1 MRAFIQ
7 CTVSSNMLEPI
18 NPNVFNAYKGL
29 EDMGFECVKF
39 STLQDLADYYH
50 SRGELIVGGIGII
63 RKRLKAFDIDPITVD
78 YPEELKEFLGRTIQ
92 ESTLSNIANN
102 PETWPIFIKSKEQ
115 KRIHVNKYLFLD
127 VDGVL
132 NSEAFYTEISQND
145 RMLKIH
151 EENPSISGQMVY
163 KLSNFDPEAIKRLNK
178 IFKETGCKL
187 IVSSSWRFDSDL
199 KELFKM
205 VGISNEIFGITGISQ
220 TRYRGFEIQNY
231 LDAQKN
237 VLSYCILDGDCDM
250 LPTQL
255 DNFIQTDFRVGLTE
269 DNVNKAIKIL
279 NRYDEH

>member
-115 KRIHVNKYLFLD
+115 KRITGKVIRNASDLVGLGY
-127 VDGVL
+127 
-132 NSEAFYTEISQND
+132 Q
-145 RMLKIH
+145 
-151 EENPSISGQMVY
+151 EENPEIYISEVMDFVSEYRVFVRYGEVLDCKHYWGDPMV
-163 KLSNFDPEAIKRLNK
+163 FPDAAIIKAAISK
-178 IFKETGCKL
+178 YQSAPDAYGIDFAVTKEGKTVLIEVNDAWALGCYGLEMHLYAKFL
-187 IVSSSWRFDSDL
+187 ITRWAQ
-199 KELFKM
+199 
-205 VGISNEIFGITGISQ
+205 ITNTI
-220 TRYRGFEIQNY
+220 
-231 LDAQKN
+231 
-237 VLSYCILDGDCDM
+237 
-250 LPTQL
+250 
-255 DNFIQTDFRVGLTE
+255 
-269 DNVNKAIKIL
+269 
-279 NRYDEH
+279 DEFFYI

>member
-115 KRIHVNKYLFLD
+115 KRITGKVIRNASDLVGLGY
-127 VDGVL
+127 
-132 NSEAFYTEISQND
+132 Q
-145 RMLKIH
+145 
-151 EENPSISGQMVY
+151 EENPEIYISEVMDFVSEYRVFVRYGEVLDCKHYWGDPMV
-163 KLSNFDPEAIKRLNK
+163 FPDAAIVKAAISK
-178 IFKETGCKL
+178 YQSAPDAYGIDFAVTKEGKTVLIEVNDAWALGCYGLEMHLYAKFL
-187 IVSSSWRFDSDL
+187 ITRWAQ
-199 KELFKM
+199 
-205 VGISNEIFGITGISQ
+205 ITNTI
-220 TRYRGFEIQNY
+220 
-231 LDAQKN
+231 
-237 VLSYCILDGDCDM
+237 
-250 LPTQL
+250 
-255 DNFIQTDFRVGLTE
+255 
-269 DNVNKAIKIL
+269 
-279 NRYDEH
+279 DEFFYI

>member
-7 CTVSSNMLEPI
+7 CTVSNNMLEPI

-115 KRIHVNKYLFLD
+115 KRITGKVIRNASDLVGLGY
-127 VDGVL
+127 
-132 NSEAFYTEISQND
+132 Q
-145 RMLKIH
+145 
-151 EENPSISGQMVY
+151 EENPEIYISEVMNFVSEYRVFVRYGEVLDCKHYWGDPMV
-163 KLSNFDPEAIKRLNK
+163 FPDAAIIKAAISKYQSAPDAYGIDFAVTKEGK
-178 IFKETGCKL
+178 IVLIEVNDAWALGCYGLEMHLYAKFL
-187 IVSSSWRFDSDL
+187 ITRWAQ
-199 KELFKM
+199 
-205 VGISNEIFGITGISQ
+205 ITNTI
-220 TRYRGFEIQNY
+220 
-231 LDAQKN
+231 
-237 VLSYCILDGDCDM
+237 
-250 LPTQL
+250 
-255 DNFIQTDFRVGLTE
+255 
-269 DNVNKAIKIL
+269 
-279 NRYDEH
+279 DEFFYI

>member
-7 CTVSSNMLEPI
+7 CTVSNNMLEPI

-115 KRIHVNKYLFLD
+115 KRITGKVIRNASDLVGLGY
-127 VDGVL
+127 
-132 NSEAFYTEISQND
+132 Q
-145 RMLKIH
+145 
-151 EENPSISGQMVY
+151 EENPEIYISEVMNFVSEYRVFVRYGEVLDCKHYWGDPMV
-163 KLSNFDPEAIKRLNK
+163 FPDAAIIKAAISK
-178 IFKETGCKL
+178 YQSAPDAYGIDFAVTKEGKTVLIEVNDAWALGCYGLEMHLYVKFL
-187 IVSSSWRFDSDL
+187 ITRWAQ
-199 KELFKM
+199 
-205 VGISNEIFGITGISQ
+205 ITNTI
-220 TRYRGFEIQNY
+220 
-231 LDAQKN
+231 
-237 VLSYCILDGDCDM
+237 
-250 LPTQL
+250 
-255 DNFIQTDFRVGLTE
+255 
-269 DNVNKAIKIL
+269 
-279 NRYDEH
+279 DEFFYI

>member
-7 CTVSSNMLEPI
+7 CTVSNNMLEPI

-115 KRIHVNKYLFLD
+115 KRITGKVIRNASDLVGLGY
-127 VDGVL
+127 
-132 NSEAFYTEISQND
+132 Q
-145 RMLKIH
+145 
-151 EENPSISGQMVY
+151 EENPEIYISEVMNFVSEYRVFVRYGEVLDCKHYWGDPMV
-163 KLSNFDPEAIKRLNK
+163 FPDAAIIKAAISK
-178 IFKETGCKL
+178 YQSAPDAYGIDFAVTKEGKTVLIEVNDAWALGCYGLEMHLYAKFL
-187 IVSSSWRFDSDL
+187 ITRWAQ
-199 KELFKM
+199 
-205 VGISNEIFGITGISQ
+205 ITNTI
-220 TRYRGFEIQNY
+220 
-231 LDAQKN
+231 
-237 VLSYCILDGDCDM
+237 
-250 LPTQL
+250 
-255 DNFIQTDFRVGLTE
+255 
-269 DNVNKAIKIL
+269 
-279 NRYDEH
+279 DEFFYI

>member
-115 KRIHVNKYLFLD
+115 KRITGKVIRNASDLVGLGY
-127 VDGVL
+127 
-132 NSEAFYTEISQND
+132 Q
-145 RMLKIH
+145 
-151 EENPSISGQMVY
+151 EENPEIYISEVMDFVSEYRVFVRYGEVLDCKHYWGDPMV
-163 KLSNFDPEAIKRLNK
+163 FPDAAIVKAAISK
-178 IFKETGCKL
+178 YQSAPDAYGIDFAVTKEGKSKY
-187 IVSSSWRFDSDL
+187 VWQY
-199 KELFKM
+199 
-205 VGISNEIFGITGISQ
+205 GIQ
-220 TRYRGFEIQNY
+220 
-231 LDAQKN
+231 
-237 VLSYCILDGDCDM
+237 
-250 LPTQL
+250 
-255 DNFIQTDFRVGLTE
+255 
-269 DNVNKAIKIL
+269 AI
-279 NRYDEH
+279 

>member
-115 KRIHVNKYLFLD
+115 KRITGKVIRNASDLVGLGY
-127 VDGVL
+127 
-132 NSEAFYTEISQND
+132 Q
-145 RMLKIH
+145 
-151 EENPSISGQMVY
+151 EENPEIYISEVMDFVSEYRVFVRYGEVLDCKHYWGDPMV
-163 KLSNFDPEAIKRLNK
+163 FPDVAIIKAAISK
-178 IFKETGCKL
+178 YQSAPDAYGIDFAVTKEGKTVLIEVNDAWALGCYGLEMHLYAKFL
-187 IVSSSWRFDSDL
+187 ITRWAQ
-199 KELFKM
+199 
-205 VGISNEIFGITGISQ
+205 ITNTI
-220 TRYRGFEIQNY
+220 
-231 LDAQKN
+231 
-237 VLSYCILDGDCDM
+237 
-250 LPTQL
+250 
-255 DNFIQTDFRVGLTE
+255 
-269 DNVNKAIKIL
+269 
-279 NRYDEH
+279 DEFFYI

>member
-7 CTVSSNMLEPI
+7 CTVSNNMLEPI

-115 KRIHVNKYLFLD
+115 KRITGKVIRNASDLVGLGY
-127 VDGVL
+127 
-132 NSEAFYTEISQND
+132 Q
-145 RMLKIH
+145 
-151 EENPSISGQMVY
+151 EENPEIYISEVMDFVSEYRVFVRYGEVLDCKHYWGDPMV
-163 KLSNFDPEAIKRLNK
+163 FPDAAIIKAAISK
-178 IFKETGCKL
+178 YQSAPDAYGIDFAVTKEGKTVLIEVNDAWALGCYGLEMHLYAKFL
-187 IVSSSWRFDSDL
+187 ITRWAQ
-199 KELFKM
+199 
-205 VGISNEIFGITGISQ
+205 ITNTI
-220 TRYRGFEIQNY
+220 
-231 LDAQKN
+231 
-237 VLSYCILDGDCDM
+237 
-250 LPTQL
+250 
-255 DNFIQTDFRVGLTE
+255 
-269 DNVNKAIKIL
+269 
-279 NRYDEH
+279 DEFFYI